1 MKELLLVDCCVRGN
15 KSRTRRLADAF
26 LQSVDQK
33 KYHVTQI
40 SPEAEGMQPLTG
52 AYFAQREQLLADK
65 RLDHPRFFYAHQFAQ
80 ADVVVLAAPFWDLS
94 IPAILKIYLEN
105 VSVEG
110 ITFGVDAEGAFGTCR
125 GSRLILLTTR
135 GARYENS
142 DLEQGSRYIE
152 ALHRFFNF
160 GGYSCVAADG
170 LDVPGTDGI
179 SVLADACGRA
189 RGLAASL

>member
-1 MKELLLVDCCVRGN
+1 MKELLLVDCCVRGRV
-15 KSRTRRLADAF
+15 SRTRKLAAAF
-26 LQSVDQK
+26 LEAVDQN
-33 KYHVTQI
+33 KYHITQVV
-40 SPEAEGMQPLTG
+40 PEAEGMQPLTG
-52 AYFAQREQLLADK
+52 AYFAQRERLLADK

-80 ADVVVLAAPFWDLS
+80 ADVVVLAAPFWDLG

-110 ITFGVDAEGAFGTCR
+110 ISFGTDAEGVFGTCR

-135 GARYENS
+135 GGRYENS

-152 ALHRFFNF
+152 ALHRFYHF
-160 GGYSCVAADG
+160 GGYTCVAADG
-170 LDVPGTDGI
+170 LDVPGADAAGI
-179 SVLADACGRA
+179 LADACGRA